1 VREVVVPLHR
11 ARPAS
16 EHLSEEAL
24 VAACAV
30 GDSAALAALFD
41 RLHPQLFRFV
51 SRLIGSDGADVDD
64 LVQATFL
71 QVWRCAP
78 TFRGNSAA
86 RTWILGVA
94 ANVGRRYVR
103 SEGRR
108 ANATAR
114 LALSPSLRAA
124 DASEAA
130 ERRELVARVSRAL
143 ERLPHP
149 LREAFLLC
157 DVEELSGVEAARALD
172 VRPGT
177 LWRRLHE
184 ARQCLRSALEE
195 EGA

>member
-1 VREVVVPLHR
+1 MPLHR

-114 LALSPSLRAA
+114 LALTPSLRVA

-184 ARQCLRSALEE
+184 ARQRLRSALEE

>member
-1 VREVVVPLHR
+1 LHR
-11 ARPAS
+11 ARVAP

-51 SRLIGSDGADVDD
+51 SRLIGSNGADVDD

-78 TFRGNSAA
+78 SFRGHSAA

-108 ANATAR
+108 AHAAAR
-114 LALSPSLRAA
+114 LAVNPGLRVA
-124 DASEAA
+124 DASETA
-130 ERRELVARVSRAL
+130 ERRELLARMAGAL
-143 ERLPHP
+143 ERIPHD
-149 LREAFLLC
+149 LKEAFLLC
-157 DVEELSGVEAARALD
+157 EVEELSGVEAARALG

-184 ARQCLRSALEE
+184 ARKRLRAALEE
-195 EGA
+195 ESG

>member
-1 VREVVVPLHR
+1 VPLHR
-11 ARPAS
+11 PRSAP

-51 SRLIGSDGADVDD
+51 SRLVGSDGADVDD

-78 TFRGNSAA
+78 SFRGRSAA

-108 ANATAR
+108 ANAAAR
-114 LALSPSLRAA
+114 LASGPSLRVA

-130 ERRELVARVSRAL
+130 ERRELLARMGAAL
-143 ERLPHP
+143 ERLPHE
-149 LREAFLLC
+149 LKEAFLLC
-157 DVEELSGVEAARALD
+157 EVEELSGVEAARALD

-184 ARQCLRSALEE
+184 ARKRLRAALDE